1 MSTQNH
7 RPINT
12 PVSSDR
18 TPIVN
23 GTMSGPSQR
32 AHEIARQN
40 SESHAVADSEMT
52 ETTVSVQIPRPMR
65 DKFTDLLDFLG
76 LAADDL
82 IHTSIQSI
90 ISYAQQKQIEIRQI
104 RGYPQDKISESS
116 DPFIQPVELSGN
128 VFEELKQQDLLSDVS
143 ECAVL
148 GIEFLYL
155 RLIELNKIG

>member
-7 RPINT
+7 QPVNT

-18 TPIVN
+18 ASTVKD
-23 GTMSGPSQR
+23 TMNGPSQR
-32 AHEIARQN
+32 AHEIAHQN
-40 SESHAVADSEMT
+40 RESRTATDSEMT
-52 ETTVSVQIPRPMR
+52 ENTVLVKIPRAMN
-65 DKFTDLLDFLG
+65 DKLTYLINFLG
-76 LAADDL
+76 LATDDL
-82 IHTSIQSI
+82 IHASIQSI

-104 RGYPQDKISESS
+104 GGYPQEKIPDS
-116 DPFIQPVELSGN
+116 DHFTQPVELSGN